1 MLQRLLSNFSFIM
14 LLAIIT
20 GILIGDMPFVN
31 EISTIALITAMT
43 VSISHISFRVAN
55 YKRELRKA
63 LYSLLLNYG
72 FLSSIILVAGFLM
85 HKYWEG
91 FVIMASAPP
100 AIAVVPITKILH
112 GDERQSLF
120 SLIFLYLLAIFLMPF
135 IIYLFLAKEVD
146 TAGIVRNTLILI
158 LVPIVLSRAIYKKI
172 DREQIPV
179 ISNICFF
186 ILISLVIGKNR
197 NFLFEDAYSLLLL
210 SAIMAVRTFGTGS
223 LVKLLGRKIGVAEE
237 ELISYSLL
245 SSFKNEGLVML
256 IALSF
261 SPEAAIPAIIAL
273 IFELLWVCC
282 MEAKVI

>member
-1 MLQRLLSNFSFIM
+1 MLQRLLSNFSFMM

-20 GILIGDMPFVN
+20 GILVGEMPFVN

-43 VSISHISFRVAN
+43 ISVSHISFRVAN

-72 FLSSIILVAGFLM
+72 FLSSVILIMGFLM

-91 FVIMASAPP
+91 FVVMASAPP

-135 IIYLFLAKEVD
+135 IIYLFLAKEVN
-146 TAGIVRNTLILI
+146 TVGIVKSTLILI
-158 LVPIVLSRAIYKKI
+158 LVPIVLSRVIYKKI
-172 DREQIPV
+172 DREQIPI

-186 ILISLVIGKNR
+186 ILISLIIGKNR
-197 NFLFEDAYSLLLL
+197 NFLFEDAFSLLLL
-210 SAIMAVRTFGTGS
+210 SVIMAVRTFGTGS
-223 LVKLLGRKIGVAEE
+223 LVKLFGKKIGVAKE

-261 SPEAAIPAIIAL
+261 SPEATIPAIIAL

>member
-1 MLQRLLSNFSFIM
+1 MLQRLLSNFSFMM

-20 GILIGDMPFVN
+20 GILVGEMPFVN

-43 VSISHISFRVAN
+43 ISISHISFRVAN

-72 FLSSIILVAGFLM
+72 FLSSVILIMGFLM

-91 FVIMASAPP
+91 FVVMASAPP

-135 IIYLFLAKEVD
+135 IIYLFLAKEVN
-146 TAGIVRNTLILI
+146 TVGIVKSTLILI
-158 LVPIVLSRAIYKKI
+158 LVPIVLSRVIYKKI
-172 DREQIPV
+172 NREQIPI

-186 ILISLVIGKNR
+186 ILISLIIGKNR
-197 NFLFEDAYSLLLL
+197 NFLFEDAFSLLLL
-210 SAIMAVRTFGTGS
+210 SVIMAVRTFGTGS
-223 LVKLLGRKIGVAEE
+223 LVKLFGKKIGVAKE

-261 SPEAAIPAIIAL
+261 SPEATIPAIIAL

>member
-1 MLQRLLSNFSFIM
+1 MM

-20 GILIGDMPFVN
+20 GILVGEMPFVN

-43 VSISHISFRVAN
+43 ISISHISFRVAN

-72 FLSSIILVAGFLM
+72 FLSSVILIMGFLM

-91 FVIMASAPP
+91 FVVMASAPP

-135 IIYLFLAKEVD
+135 IIYLFLAKEVN
-146 TAGIVRNTLILI
+146 TVGIVKSTLILI
-158 LVPIVLSRAIYKKI
+158 LVPIVLSRVIYKKI
-172 DREQIPV
+172 DREQIPI

-186 ILISLVIGKNR
+186 ILISLIIGKNR
-197 NFLFEDAYSLLLL
+197 NFLFEDAFSLLLL
-210 SAIMAVRTFGTGS
+210 SVIMAVRTFGTGS
-223 LVKLLGRKIGVAEE
+223 LVKLFGKKIGVAKE

-261 SPEAAIPAIIAL
+261 SPEATIPAIIAL

>member
-1 MLQRLLSNFSFIM
+1 M

-20 GILIGDMPFVN
+20 GILVGEMPFVN

-43 VSISHISFRVAN
+43 ISISHISFRVAN

-72 FLSSIILVAGFLM
+72 FLSSVILIMGFLM

-91 FVIMASAPP
+91 FVVMASAPP

-135 IIYLFLAKEVD
+135 IIYLFLAKEVN
-146 TAGIVRNTLILI
+146 TVGIVKSTLILI
-158 LVPIVLSRAIYKKI
+158 LVPIVLSRVIYKKI
-172 DREQIPV
+172 DREQIPI

-186 ILISLVIGKNR
+186 ILISLIIGKNR
-197 NFLFEDAYSLLLL
+197 NFLFEDAFSLLLL
-210 SAIMAVRTFGTGS
+210 SVIMAVRTFGTGS

>member
-1 MLQRLLSNFSFIM
+1 MLQRLLSNFSFMM

-20 GILIGDMPFVN
+20 GILVGEMPFVN

-43 VSISHISFRVAN
+43 ISISHISFRVAN

-72 FLSSIILVAGFLM
+72 FLSSVILIMGFLM

-91 FVIMASAPP
+91 FVVMASAPP

-135 IIYLFLAKEVD
+135 IIYLFLAKEVN
-146 TAGIVRNTLILI
+146 TVGIVKSTLILI
-158 LVPIVLSRAIYKKI
+158 LVPIVLSRVIYKKI
-172 DREQIPV
+172 NREQIPI

-186 ILISLVIGKNR
+186 ILISLIIGKNR
-197 NFLFEDAYSLLLL
+197 NFLFEDAFSLLLL
-210 SAIMAVRTFGTGS
+210 SVIMAVRTFGTGS
-223 LVKLLGRKIGVAEE
+223 LVKLFGKKIGVAKR
-237 ELISYSLL
+237 S
-245 SSFKNEGLVML
+245 
-256 IALSF
+256 
-261 SPEAAIPAIIAL
+261 
-273 IFELLWVCC
+273 
-282 MEAKVI
+282 